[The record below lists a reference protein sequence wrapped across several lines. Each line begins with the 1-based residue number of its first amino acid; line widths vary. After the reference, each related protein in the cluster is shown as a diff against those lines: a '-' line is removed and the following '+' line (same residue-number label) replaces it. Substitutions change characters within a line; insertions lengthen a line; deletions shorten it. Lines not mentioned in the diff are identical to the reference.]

1 MKNNF
6 FSFFAFLL
14 AALFLAVA
22 LAGCN
27 GEGNGG
33 ETDTVSPESL
43 ADTETQQSDPMSGYL
58 PLTENGKPLYAVV
71 YQASGFA
78 PGVTSTDIYEAA
90 LSIATKLNG
99 LLPNA
104 DFRAVSSSRIPE
116 GMRVIAVG
124 KVEGISDSYFEG
136 LRFRDWRLDETNGN
150 ISVAGYVYSAFY
162 IASERVKDS
171 IKLIDGELYL
181 KKDILGTS
189 FQDSYSIKDMTVNG
203 KSVFD
208 YEISYTGNNLDLA
221 EARRDQIRA
230 TGGVLLPVVE
240 NGTAEKQIVIE
251 CSPETTGYRVACE
264 GDKLIISYGD
274 TLDRELLEMNLER
287 TLNNVTSG
295 GSLEWKDVEKEYS
308 LLGGRRLITF
318 NVLNVWN
325 GTTPGARDDAAVKMI
340 KAYMPDFICLQ
351 EFDIGYRNATNG
363 LISQLSADYAEVV
376 VSGVEQNYVW
386 NPIFYDKDKY
396 TVEESGFVYLPD
408 HTTSNESQNYQATPD
423 KTSRFR
429 SLVWAVLK
437 DKTTGEIFVIG
448 NLHFSV
454 TDGATVQ
461 GGEAAVVINTIKG
474 VAARYEGCTTLVAGD
489 YNSNRQSSTMGV
501 GTMLSQGFYDT
512 YDRAYHRNDYA
523 TAHTTGKAPSTGY
536 LKNAI
541 DHVLSL
547 QQLDV
552 QAYLVLVDEEILSAS
567 DHSPTVIQF
576 N

>member
-1 MKNNF
+1 MKKRNF
-6 FSFFAFLL
+6 SV
-14 AALFLAVA
+14 LAVLLTA
-22 LAGCN
+22 LLLMLAFVGCN

-43 ADTETQQSDPMSGYL
+43 ADTETQPTDPMSGYL
-58 PLTENGKPLYAVV
+58 PLTENGKSLYAVV

-78 PGVTSTDIYEAA
+78 PGVASTDIYEAA
-90 LSIATKLNG
+90 LSITAKLNT
-99 LLPNA
+99 LLPDA
-104 DFRAVSSSRIPE
+104 DFRTVSSSRIPE
-116 GMRVIAVG
+116 GMKVIAVG
-124 KVEGISDSYFEG
+124 KVAGISDSYFEG
-136 LRFRDWRLDETNGN
+136 LRFRDWRLDENNGN
-150 ISVAGYVYSAFY
+150 VSVAGYVHSAFY
-162 IASERVKDS
+162 IATERVKDS
-171 IKLIDGELYL
+171 VKLIDGELYL
-181 KKDILGTS
+181 KKDVLGTS
-189 FQDSYSIKDMTVNG
+189 FCDSYSIKSMTVNG
-203 KSVFD
+203 KQIHD
-208 YEISYTGNNLDLA
+208 YEISYTGNDLDLA
-221 EARRDQIRA
+221 ETLRDKIRDVS
-230 TGGVLLPVVE
+230 GEILPVVE
-240 NGTAEKQIVIE
+240 NGTAEKRIVIE

-264 GDKLIISYGD
+264 GDTLIIAYADS
-274 TLDRELLEMNLER
+274 LDKELLGMNLER

-295 GSLEWKDVEKEYS
+295 GSLEWKDVEKNYS

-325 GTTPGARDDAAVKMI
+325 GVNPGSRDDAAVRMI

-351 EFDIGYRNATNG
+351 EFDIGYRNASNG

-376 VSGVEQNYVW
+376 ISGVEQNYVW
-386 NPIFYDKDKY
+386 NPIFYNKDKY
-396 TVEESGFVYLPD
+396 TVQESGFVYLPD
-408 HTTSNESQNYQATPD
+408 HTVSNESQNYQATPD

-437 DKTTGEIFVIG
+437 DKTTGEVFVIG
-448 NLHFSV
+448 NLHFSY

-461 GGEAAVVINTIKG
+461 AGEATVVTNTIKG

-512 YDRAYHRNDYA
+512 YDSAYHRNDYA
-523 TAHTTGKAPSTGY
+523 TSHTTGKAPSAGY

-552 QAYLVLVDEEILSAS
+552 QAYLVLVDEDILSAS